1 MTTRRSTPRAVRGV
15 CALAA
20 TMFAGWERAVAQ
32 DAPLAGPTV
41 RGPSVSRTARGDS
54 LSRDTLTF
62 AVRGGTRRAERFT
75 LRVPEVRQRDVGTG
89 RRIAV
94 RWIRIPTTAA
104 RPAAPLVFLA
114 GGPGDPGTRA
124 VASMPVEILDSLL
137 TISDVIAFDQRAT
150 GLSEPAMA
158 CAPDGQIPFDRA
170 LSVVE
175 RDSIAQQVAR
185 RCLDQLTARGISL
198 AGYTTAE
205 SVEDLEALR
214 IAIEVPALSLLG
226 GSYGTHL
233 GLAYMRRYPDRV
245 SRAVLAGVEG
255 PDDTFKRPF
264 HVDATFDRLAE
275 LAAADSL
282 FRGRDDLRV
291 VFDRIRARLDH
302 APARAVLGGATVVI
316 DAWDLRRFVSDALGD
331 LRMMLSL
338 PSQLY
343 AIDAG
348 QWDIL
353 ARSAA
358 RLRQARAVNGMN
370 LLMNCASG
378 ASAARQAQI
387 AAERTA
393 SRLSDV
399 IDFPATAACRL
410 DGLPRL
416 DDAFRAPARRR
427 VAVLFVSGTLDGRT
441 PPANVERLLP
451 EFPNA
456 RHLVIEHQSHSLM
469 GDPAVLTATRQFLRG
484 HNVPSARIPRTP
496 PPFAR

>member
-1 MTTRRSTPRAVRGV
+1 MTMMPPKGRAVRSAFG
-15 CALAA
+15 LMA
-20 TMFAGWERAVAQ
+20 TLLAGWERAAAQ
-32 DAPLAGPTV
+32 SAPLPDAGARVP
-41 RGPSVSRTARGDS
+41 SRTARGDS
-54 LSRDTLTF
+54 LSHDTLTF
-62 AVRGGTRRAERFT
+62 AVRGGSKRAERFT
-75 LRVPEVRQRDVGTG
+75 LRVPEVRDRGVGTG

-94 RWIRIPTTAA
+94 RWVRIPGTAA

-124 VASMPVEILDSLL
+124 VSTMPVEILDSLL
-137 TISDVIAFDQRAT
+137 AIGDVIAFDQRAT
-150 GLSEPAMA
+150 GLSEPAMM
-158 CAPDGQIPFDRA
+158 CVPDGQIPFDRPLNA
-170 LSVVE
+170 AQ

-185 RCLDQLTARGISL
+185 RCLDQLTARGIAL

-205 SVEDLEALR
+205 SVEDLESLR
-214 IAIEVPALSLLG
+214 IAIGAPALSLLG

-233 GLAYMRRYPDRV
+233 GLAYMRRYPDHV

-255 PDDTFKRPF
+255 PDDTFKRPLN
-264 HVDATFDRLAE
+264 VDAAFDRLAE
-275 LAAADSL
+275 LVASDSL

-291 VFDRIRARLDH
+291 VFDRIRERLDI

-316 DAWDLRRFVSDALGD
+316 DAWDLRRFVTDALGD
-331 LRMMLSL
+331 LRVMLSL

-348 QWDIL
+348 QWDVL

-387 AAERTA
+387 AAERAA
-393 SRLSDV
+393 SRLGDV
-399 IDFPATAACRL
+399 IDFPATAVCRL

-416 DDAFRAPARRR
+416 ADAFRAPARQR
-427 VAVLFVSGTLDGRT
+427 VSVLFVSGTLDGRT
-441 PPANVERLLP
+441 PPANVDGLLSQ
-451 EFPNA
+451 FPNA

-484 HNVPSARIPRTP
+484 HDVPSARISRTP

>member
-1 MTTRRSTPRAVRGV
+1 MTTSLRFGRALHCTGGFV
-15 CALAA
+15 AILL
-20 TMFAGWERAVAQ
+20 TGWERTAAQ
-32 DAPLAGPTV
+32 GALRTDAPARESSAL
-41 RGPSVSRTARGDS
+41 RTARGDS

-62 AVRGGTRRAERFT
+62 AVRGGSRRAERFT
-75 LRVPEVRQRDVGTG
+75 LRVPEVRRRSTESG

-94 RWIRIPTTAA
+94 RWVRIPGTAT

-114 GGPGDPGTRA
+114 GGPGDAGTRA
-124 VASMPVEILDSLL
+124 VATMPVEILDSLL
-137 TISDVIAFDQRAT
+137 AIGDVIAFDQRAT
-150 GLSEPAMA
+150 GMSEPSMI
-158 CAPDGQIPFDRA
+158 CAPDGQIPFDRT
-170 LSVVE
+170 LSATE
-175 RDSIAQQVAR
+175 RDSIVQQVAR
-185 RCLDQLTARGISL
+185 RCLEQLTARGIAL
-198 AGYTTAE
+198 DGYTTAE
-205 SVEDLEALR
+205 SVEDLESLR
-214 IAIEVPALSLLG
+214 IAIGVPALSLLG

-233 GLAYMRRYPDRV
+233 GLAYVRRYPAHV
-245 SRAVLAGVEG
+245 SRAVFAGVEG
-255 PDDTFKRPF
+255 PDDTFKRPRT
-264 HVDATFDRLAE
+264 VDATFDRLAE

-291 VFDRIRARLDH
+291 VFDRIRQRLDA

-316 DAWDLRRFVSDALGD
+316 DAWDLRRFVTDALGD
-331 LRMMLSL
+331 LRLMVLL

-343 AIDAG
+343 AIDGG

-353 ARSAA
+353 ARGAA

-378 ASAARQAQI
+378 ASVARQAQI
-387 AAERTA
+387 AAERSA
-393 SRLSDV
+393 SRLGDV
-399 IDFPATAACRL
+399 IDFPATAVCRL
-410 DGLPRL
+410 NGWPRL
-416 DDAFRAPARRR
+416 DDTFRAPARQR

-451 EFPNA
+451 QFPNA

-484 HNVPSARIPRTP
+484 HDVPSARVARTP